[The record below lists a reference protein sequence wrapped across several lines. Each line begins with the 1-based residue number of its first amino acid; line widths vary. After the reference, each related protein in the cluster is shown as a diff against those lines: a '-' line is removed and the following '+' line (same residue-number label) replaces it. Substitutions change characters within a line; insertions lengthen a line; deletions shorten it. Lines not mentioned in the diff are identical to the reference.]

1 MRRLAPFVLLLAL
14 AGCAQ
19 NPRHQLAVASQ
30 TVGSSLFALQDA
42 EEAAYA
48 TRRCTAAVTTNCI
61 SPETHQAF
69 NAKLVVALELGKA
82 FNQAVRTWD
91 HSGPL
96 PEQLAQLKA
105 AVFALVTELSAG
117 YPQDVQV
124 QLLATLTAT
133 YDAILAVLAA
143 AAQ

>member
-1 MRRLAPFVLLLAL
+1 MRRLAPIVLLLAL
-14 AGCAQ
+14 AGCAT

-30 TVGSSLFALQDA
+30 TVGYSLFALQDA
-42 EEAAYA
+42 EEAAYLA
-48 TRRCTAAVTTNCI
+48 RRCTGATTATCI
-61 SPETHQAF
+61 SPEKHQAF

-143 AAQ
+143 AAS